1 MIAPIDKIKS
11 LLSEE
16 IVTLFG
22 DDVID
27 NSYDEAMKFV
37 LSILS
42 SKTLITELSTHFGET
57 TNRWYATDSANIVLN
72 KFLKNRRILKVE
84 REHTAD
90 TDVYYE
96 ATELNFLNY
105 EKFTNSSSIHYENN
119 IYRPKW
125 YGNASGHLKL
135 IPSAVTDFKVYYIT
149 FPKMGSS
156 GGYSDGLFQTHHL
169 HGKTFSTIV
178 SEGQINDIFIGIPDD
193 ARELVYV
200 QIALNLIQNYLA
212 DFVHEEED
220 EEMVT
225 LLSQHTASLNASK
238 KDNLQYVANKYG
250 MGVKK
255 GE

>member
-57 TNRWYATDSANIVLN
+57 THQWYTDTASDIVQN

-84 REHTAD
+84 REHTAA

-149 FPKMGSS
+149 LPKMGSS
-156 GGYSDGLFQTHHL
+156 GAYSLGNLNTYQL
-169 HGKTFSTIV
+169 LSKTFSNTKV
-178 SEGQINDIFIGIPDD
+178 GEADDILIGIPDD

>member
-96 ATELNFLNY
+96 ATELNFLNTKSLQIVVVY
-105 EKFTNSSSIHYENN
+105 TMKI
-119 IYRPKW
+119 IYIDLN
-125 YGNASGHLKL
+125 G
-135 IPSAVTDFKVYYIT
+135 
-149 FPKMGSS
+149 M
-156 GGYSDGLFQTHHL
+156 
-169 HGKTFSTIV
+169 
-178 SEGQINDIFIGIPDD
+178 EM
-193 ARELVYV
+193 LVV
-200 QIALNLIQNYLA
+200 I
-212 DFVHEEED
+212 
-220 EEMVT
+220 
-225 LLSQHTASLNASK
+225 
-238 KDNLQYVANKYG
+238 
-250 MGVKK
+250 
-255 GE
+255 